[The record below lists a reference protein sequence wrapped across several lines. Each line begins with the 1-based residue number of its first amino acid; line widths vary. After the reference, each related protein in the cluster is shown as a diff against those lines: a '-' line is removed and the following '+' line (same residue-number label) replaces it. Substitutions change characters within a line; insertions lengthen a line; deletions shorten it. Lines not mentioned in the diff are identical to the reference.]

1 MPKSYYDKILSFIR
15 FNFLPFTFIIAYYAS
30 FIPLFES
37 FGTDSLPVTLLF
49 TAYFTWFYGRAAG
62 LASIVVFVSTHALL
76 LYAAGKPSL
85 YSYFNASPI
94 LYFGLLTDVVMVFMV
109 HYFKYIH
116 DQLNETKIKLEL
128 ANARVEEA
136 DKLKNAFMA
145 DLSHEIRN
153 PLCSIIGY
161 ADLIKDDE
169 QFTERQREF
178 LEPII
183 ANSNHLLTLINK
195 VLDFSKIE
203 NEILVIENSEFDLAG
218 LIAEVAGSYRFLAER
233 KGIYFDY
240 KIDENFT
247 NMFISDQL
255 RLKQILINLVSNAIK
270 FTETGG
276 VSLGCSERSKSES
289 YSVVLFKVSDTG
301 PGLNPEEIN
310 RLFKPYKQ
318 ASSITERNYG
328 GTGLGLVI
336 ADRLVRLLGG
346 SSIKVESGRG
356 PGSASMQT
364 SFSFEL
370 KLKTSRLPVK
380 KVTDD
385 AAPKT
390 AQVYA
395 AQNNDKNLKILVV
408 EDNLFNLTLLKAI
421 LEARS
426 YEIIDAVDGKA
437 GLDLAYSRNPD
448 IILLDTQLPEISGI
462 ELARRLRESGFKMP
476 IISISGDTSE
486 AAAAECLSAGM
497 NGRINKPFKPDDIY
511 KIIEINMKQRPV

>member
-1 MPKSYYDKILSFIR
+1 MPKSYYNKILNFIR
-15 FNFLPFTFIIAYYAS
+15 FNFLPLTFIVAYYAS

-37 FGTDSLPVTLLF
+37 FGTDSMPVTLLF
-49 TAYFTWFYGRAAG
+49 TAYFTWFYGRTAG
-62 LASIVVFVSTHALL
+62 LASIAVFVSAHALL

-85 YSYFNASPI
+85 QSFFAENPM
-94 LYFGLLTDVVMVFMV
+94 LYFGLATDVFMVFMV
-109 HYFKYIH
+109 HYFKFIH
-116 DQLNETKIKLEL
+116 DQLNETKSKLEI
-128 ANARVEEA
+128 ANARAEEA

-203 NEILVIENSEFDLAG
+203 NEILVIENSEFDLGG

-240 KIDENFT
+240 KIDENFS

-270 FTETGG
+270 FTEKGG
-276 VSLGCSERSKSES
+276 VSLDCSERSKSES

-301 PGLNPEEIN
+301 PGLNPEEMS

-346 SSIKVESGRG
+346 SAIKVESGRG
-356 PGSASMQT
+356 PGGVSMQT

-380 KVTDD
+380 KVSDD
-385 AAPKT
+385 EAPKT
-390 AQVYA
+390 VQVYA
-395 AQNNDKNLKILVV
+395 AQKNDKNLKILVV

-426 YEIIDAVDGKA
+426 YEIIDAVDGRV

-462 ELARRLRESGFKMP
+462 EMARRLRESGFKMP

-486 AAAAECLSAGM
+486 AAAAECFNAGM

-511 KIIEINMKQRPV
+511 KMIEMNMK